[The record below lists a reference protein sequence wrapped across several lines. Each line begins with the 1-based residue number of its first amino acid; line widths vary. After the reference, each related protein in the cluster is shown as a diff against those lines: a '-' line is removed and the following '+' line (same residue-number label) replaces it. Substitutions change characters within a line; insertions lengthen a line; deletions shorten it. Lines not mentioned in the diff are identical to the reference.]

1 VRDTGIGID
10 PKARVQLFSPF
21 VQGDNSRTRK
31 YGGTGLGLAISQQ
44 LAGLMGGQIGVESEP
59 GRGSTFWLTLTCG
72 KSDAVLEND
81 GPQELVCRLR
91 GTPGRILVA
100 EDNEINQRIARRLL
114 EKAGHRVDVVP
125 NGRLALEKLAA
136 APYDVVL
143 MDVQM
148 PEMDGLMTTAEI
160 RKLPQPA
167 ANTPIIAM
175 TANAMTGDRERCL
188 EAGMDGFLSKP
199 FNPAE
204 MLQMIQQWMSRAA
217 P

>member
-1 VRDTGIGID
+1 
-10 PKARVQLFSPF
+10 
-21 VQGDNSRTRK
+21 
-31 YGGTGLGLAISQQ
+31 
-44 LAGLMGGQIGVESEP
+44 
-59 GRGSTFWLTLTCG
+59 
-72 KSDAVLEND
+72 
-81 GPQELVCRLR
+81 
-91 GTPGRILVA
+91 
-100 EDNEINQRIARRLL
+100 
-114 EKAGHRVDVVP
+114 
-125 NGRLALEKLAA
+125 
-136 APYDVVL
+136 
-143 MDVQM
+143 
-148 PEMDGLMTTAEI
+148 MTTAEI